1 MSRATHPPR
10 PPHPPRPRGMALLA
24 VLILVAVM
32 AALAAAA
39 LGQMRLSTRLA
50 GNALES
56 EQARQLA
63 RAGADVAALRIADL
77 VRANPARLSNAG
89 GWIGRP
95 VALPLPGGEVVG
107 RVTDGGNCFNLNS
120 LVRGP
125 PEGPLVARPAGRLQ
139 FEMLMAELGIS
150 ELAARR
156 VAAALSD
163 WLDSDDA
170 PTMGGAER
178 ETYARAAIPYAPA
191 NGLLAE
197 ASELR
202 AIAGVTPEL
211 YAALRPWLC
220 ALPATDLSPLNV
232 NTLTPA
238 QAPLLAMLLPG
249 QLSVEAAR
257 RLLEGRPAQGW
268 ESAQQFWATPPLD
281 ALDPDPDVLRQVSV
295 RTRWFALGM
304 AVRVGESG
312 LAASAL
318 IDAGEQ
324 PARVVVLRY
333 TEEE

>member
-1 MSRATHPPR
+1 MTRFA
-10 PPHPPRPRGMALLA
+10 RPRGMALLA

-32 AALAAAA
+32 SVVAAAS
-39 LGQMRLSTRLA
+39 LGRMRLSTRLA

-56 EQARQLA
+56 EQSRQLA
-63 RAGADVAALRIADL
+63 FAAADVAALRISDL
-77 VRANPARLSNAG
+77 VRANPSRLTDAA

-95 VALPLPGGEVVG
+95 VPLPLHGGEAVG

-125 PEGPLVARPAGRLQ
+125 PEGPLVAEPQGGAQ
-139 FEMLMAELGIS
+139 FEGLMAELGVS
-150 ELAARR
+150 DVTARR
-156 VAAALSD
+156 VSAALTD
-163 WLDSDDA
+163 WTDGDDA
-170 PTMGGAER
+170 PLANGAER
-178 ETYARAAIPYAPA
+178 ETYARAATPYAPA

-197 ASELR
+197 VSELR
-202 AIAGVTPEL
+202 AIDGMTPEL
-211 YAALRPWLC
+211 YAALRPWVC
-220 ALPATDLSPLNV
+220 ALPLATLSPLNV

-257 RLLEGRPAQGW
+257 RMIEARPAQGW
-268 ESAQQFWATPPLD
+268 ESANAFWETPPVD
-281 ALDPDPDVLRQVSV
+281 AYEPDPAVLRQVTV

-304 AVRVGESG
+304 VVRVGEST

-318 IDAGEQ
+318 IDAEST
-324 PARVVVLRY
+324 PARVVALRF